1 MTKKLIIGTQEWG
14 IADADAEGVARLVRD
29 AMTNGTSVELTL
41 HDPAGDAGDTVTVFL
56 NGAVTSS
63 VVLDLN
69 SGPRPSQMS

>member
-14 IADADAEGVARLVRD
+14 IADTDAEGTVRLIRD
-29 AMTNGTSVELTL
+29 AMINGTSVELAL
-41 HDPAGDAGDTVTVFL
+41 YDPAGDAVTVFL

-63 VVLDLN
+63 VALDLN

>member
-1 MTKKLIIGTQEWG
+1 MTKKLIIGAQEWG

-29 AMTNGTSVELTL
+29 AMLNGARVELTL
-41 HDPAGDAGDTVTVFL
+41 YDAAGEAVSVFL
-56 NGAVTSS
+56 NGAATPT

>member
-1 MTKKLIIGTQEWG
+1 MTKKLTIGTQEWG
-14 IADADAEGVARLVRD
+14 IADADVEGVARLVRD

-41 HDPAGDAGDTVTVFL
+41 YDPSGDAVTVFL

>member
-1 MTKKLIIGTQEWG
+1 MTKRLIIGSQQWG
-14 IADADAEGVARLVRD
+14 IADADAEGVARLVRE
-29 AMTNGTSVELTL
+29 AMTDGTAVELTL
-41 HDPAGDAGDTVTVFL
+41 YDASEDAVTVFL